1 MIETIFSGL
10 EASYAAGEIEAE
22 TSFYFSIEDI
32 KKTVVLTPESCRVE
46 DGKTIEAVDCVCKTD
61 RDFFLKIW
69 NDGYRP
75 GMSDFMGGKIKSNNP
90 LTLKDFLAAFGK

>member
-1 MIETIFSGL
+1 MIESIFSGL
-10 EASYAAGEIEAE
+10 EDSYSSGEIDAE
-22 TSFYFSIEDI
+22 TSLYFSIDDI
-32 KKTVVLTPESCRVE
+32 KKTVVLTPEACRVE

-61 RDFFLKIW
+61 SDFFLKIW

-75 GMSDFMGGKIKSNNP
+75 GMSDFMSGKIKSNNP

>member
-10 EASYAAGEIEAE
+10 EGSYAPCEIEAE
-22 TSFYFSIEDI
+22 TSFYFSIDDI
-32 KKTVVLTPESCRVE
+32 KRTVVLTPETCRVE
-46 DGKTIEAVDCVCKTD
+46 EGKTIEEVDCVCKTD
-61 RDFFLKIW
+61 TDFFLKIW

-75 GMSDFMGGKIKSNNP
+75 GMTDFMSGKIKSNDP